1 MWEMRF
7 PSESEVMKSTHNEQ
21 SRERR
26 CFFQE
31 KEWLSGP
38 PELCTDPAK
47 GWASQKGAGQQS
59 KAGPWRDHS
68 DPLTSSLVLLCV
80 CIHQATV

>member
-7 PSESEVMKSTHNEQ
+7 PSESEVMKSTHDEQ
-21 SRERR
+21 SRERQ

-38 PELCTDPAK
+38 PELLSVLNQLKDGPARR
-47 GWASQKGAGQQS
+47 GQVSNQRQASGEPIQT
-59 KAGPWRDHS
+59 
-68 DPLTSSLVLLCV
+68 L
-80 CIHQATV
+80 